1 MAAAAGARHH
11 HQDMRIH
18 PNPPRMVT
26 VVVALALA
34 VVGVALAWP
43 IEPVLG
49 VIAPVTDVVAGF
61 GLAMNQ
67 TTGFLCLLG
76 SSGLLVAGSLLPGI

>member
-1 MAAAAGARHH
+1 
-11 HQDMRIH
+11 MRLH

-26 VVVALALA
+26 VIAAVALA
-34 VVGVALAWP
+34 VIGVTLAWP
-43 IEPVLG
+43 VEPALG
-49 VIAPVTDVVAGF
+49 LLAPITDTVRSF
-61 GLAMNQ
+61 GLALDQ